1 MIGGHA
7 GATIIPL
14 ISQTTPSVSFP
25 QDIREKLT
33 VRIQNAGT
41 EVVEAK
47 AGAVSD
53 FVSVLIRVEIIIILF
68 LRKDVLPE
76 LFEVLIFLQLPWVR
90 GL

>member
-1 MIGGHA
+1 MNVPVIGGHA

-14 ISQTTPSVSFP
+14 ISQTTPAVSFP

-47 AGAVSD
+47 AGAVSK
-53 FVSVLIRVEIIIILF
+53 L
-68 LRKDVLPE
+68 LPYS
-76 LFEVLIFLQLPWVR
+76 FAPGFIK
-90 GL
+90 